1 MQEKVVVS
9 VAIIGGGGNLGSRHL
24 QALALTQIPL
34 TVEVVDVS
42 DKFLDVA
49 KERWNQMPQ
58 NSLVQ
63 SINFY
68 KNIEDLKSDLD
79 VVIVATSSLPRRSI
93 VEKLL
98 ETKNVKYLVLEKVLF
113 PKLSDYDAVQRLLA
127 EKNVKTF
134 VNCGRRNTFFYK
146 QMRELFKS
154 EKHVSMHASAVD
166 LGLGCNTIHFLD
178 TYCFIS
184 DQKNFES
191 DIEYLNDGLIESKR
205 KGYVE
210 FIGTMRFKSKKGTLE
225 VTSYEPD
232 ERNKARGSGIITIQ
246 SEHYYCIVRESE
258 NRADLLVYPNVS
270 EWKKM
275 DLELKF
281 QSQLTQDIV
290 KNLVEDGSVN
300 LPTYEESAALHKVML
315 EGFLEQYNRFSKERA
330 DLCPIT

>member
-191 DIEYLNDGLIESKR
+191 DIEYRRSCL
-205 KGYVE
+205 Y
-210 FIGTMRFKSKKGTLE
+210 
-225 VTSYEPD
+225 
-232 ERNKARGSGIITIQ
+232 
-246 SEHYYCIVRESE
+246 
-258 NRADLLVYPNVS
+258 NV
-270 EWKKM
+270 
-275 DLELKF
+275 
-281 QSQLTQDIV
+281 
-290 KNLVEDGSVN
+290 
-300 LPTYEESAALHKVML
+300 
-315 EGFLEQYNRFSKERA
+315 
-330 DLCPIT
+330 